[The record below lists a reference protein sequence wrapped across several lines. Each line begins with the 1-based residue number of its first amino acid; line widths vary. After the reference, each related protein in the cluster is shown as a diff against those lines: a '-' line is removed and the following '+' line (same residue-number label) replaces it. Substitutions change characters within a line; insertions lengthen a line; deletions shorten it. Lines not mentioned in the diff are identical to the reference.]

1 MSERPAGRYG
11 AARRKTPRWMMFAI
25 GAVVIIAGLVVSY
38 VGYKQYGPKDIEPDR
53 LGYTV
58 VDDATVEVD
67 FKVTRKDPGKPV
79 VCIVRAMTADSAE
92 VGRRE
97 VLIPASD
104 SGTVRLTTTIKTTAR
119 AGAGNVYA
127 CTDDVPAYLRAG

>member
-11 AARRKTPRWMMFAI
+11 AARRKTPRWMMLAI

-79 VCIVRAMTADSAE
+79 VCIVRAMTADSEE